1 MSPETIRLRTT
12 RLELIAATLE
22 MALAERDDRAR
33 LEREHGIRLALPWP
47 PPLNDEASLAWSIS
61 VLRELNGVAGA
72 GWGFWYFTLPA
83 VADGEPA
90 LAIGNG
96 GFKGGPDHT
105 GTVEIGYS
113 VLEDYQRRGY
123 ASEAV
128 EALLAWAFLQR
139 GVRRVIAETYP
150 VLIGSIGVLRKAGFR
165 ETGPGSEEGVI
176 RFERLP

>member
-1 MSPETIRLRTT
+1 MTFESPRLRTT
-12 RLELIAATLE
+12 RLELVAATLE
-22 MALAERDDRAR
+22 MSLAERDDPSR
-33 LEREHGIRLALPWP
+33 LERDYGIRLALPWP

-61 VLRELNGVAGA
+61 VLREEQGVAG
-72 GWGFWYFTLPA
+72 WGYWYLTIPA
-83 VADGEPA
+83 ASEGVAR

-96 GFKGGPDHT
+96 GFKGSPDAT

-113 VLEDYQRRGY
+113 VLEEYQRRGY

-128 EALLAWAFLQR
+128 EAMVAWAFLQR

-150 VLIGSIGVLRKAGFR
+150 VLIGSIGVLKKTGFR
-165 ETGPGSEEGVI
+165 RVGPGSEEGVI

>member
-1 MSPETIRLRTT
+1 MNFESPRLRTT
-12 RLELIAATLE
+12 RLELIAATLD
-22 MALAERDDRAR
+22 MALAERDAPAR
-33 LEREHGIRLALPWP
+33 LERDFGIRLALPWP

-61 VLRELNGVAGA
+61 VLREERGAA
-72 GWGFWYFTLPA
+72 GWGFWYLSLPA
-83 VADGEPA
+83 AAEGGPL

-96 GFKGGPDHT
+96 GFKGGPDAT

-113 VLEDYQRRGY
+113 VLEEYQRRGY

-128 EALLAWAFLQR
+128 EALVAWAFLQR

-150 VLIGSIGVLRKAGFR
+150 VLIGSIGVLRKTGFR
-165 ETGPGSEEGVI
+165 EIGTGSEEDVI

>member
-1 MSPETIRLRTT
+1 MNFESPRLRTT
-12 RLELIAATLE
+12 RLEVVAATLD
-22 MALAERDDRAR
+22 MALAERDAPAS
-33 LEREHGIRLALPWP
+33 LEREYGIRLALPWP

-61 VLRELNGVAGA
+61 VLREEEGA
-72 GWGFWYFTLPA
+72 TGWGFWYLALPA
-83 VADGEPA
+83 AAEGGPL

-96 GFKGGPDHT
+96 GFKGGPDAT

-113 VLEDYQRRGY
+113 VLEEYQRRGY

-128 EALLAWAFLQR
+128 EALVAWAFLQR

-150 VLIGSIGVLRKAGFR
+150 VLIGSIGVLRKTGFR
-165 ETGPGSEEGVI
+165 EIGTGSEEGVI